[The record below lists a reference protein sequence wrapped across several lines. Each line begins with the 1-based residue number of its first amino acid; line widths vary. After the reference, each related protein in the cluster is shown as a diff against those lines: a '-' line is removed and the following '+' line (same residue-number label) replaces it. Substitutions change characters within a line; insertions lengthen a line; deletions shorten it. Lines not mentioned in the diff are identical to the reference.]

1 MSDSKTGVK
10 GDPLANAYVGLALGA
25 PFLGMLIL
33 AVGMFFGKGHGGAV
47 AWWTTLVAFPALILA
62 LLLIVPLTNSD
73 RS

>member
-1 MSDSKTGVK
+1 MADSTTEVK

-33 AVGMFFGKGHGGAV
+33 SVGMFFGKGHGGAI
-47 AWWTTLVAFPALILA
+47 AWWATLVAFPVLILA

>member
-1 MSDSKTGVK
+1 MADSTPEVK

-25 PFLGMLIL
+25 PFLGMFIL
-33 AVGMFFGKGHGGAV
+33 SVGMFFGKDSGSDV
-47 AWWTTLVAFPALILA
+47 AWWATVVAFPVLILA